1 MRMITVKEIES
12 KTMSPEKRKSA
23 KNDYFA
29 FYVGRP
35 LSYVLTIPFL
45 YTNISP
51 NAVSLISIIPL
62 IIGSVL
68 MYTAQN
74 KVVLTLGWAMFFLW
88 NLLDGVDGNI
98 ARYKKQFS
106 PLGSVYD
113 AMSGYIAMVLSF
125 FAWGIAASHHL
136 GYVGNVINIPND
148 IYVILGGLSGIFVI
162 FPRFI
167 MHKAITTLGDADSMN
182 SVKDK
187 SEYGFVKLVALNL
200 TSIAGFVQVI
210 MLIAILVDLLDLF
223 TIGYFLL
230 NLMVM
235 MVSLRSIFKSR

>member
-1 MRMITVKEIES
+1 MITVKEIES

-68 MYTAQN
+68 MYAAQN

>member
-1 MRMITVKEIES
+1 MITVKEIELR
-12 KTMSPEKRKSA
+12 TMSPEKKKLA

-51 NAVSLISIIPL
+51 NAVSIISIIPI
-62 IIGSVL
+62 IIGFVVMAVGNTKTML
-68 MYTAQN
+68 AIGWFMY
-74 KVVLTLGWAMFFLW
+74 FLW

-106 PLGSVYD
+106 SLGSVYD

-125 FAWGIAASHHL
+125 FAWGIAAAHNPGFLNSFFR
-136 GYVGNVINIPND
+136 IPSD
-148 IYVILGGLSGIFVI
+148 IYIILGALSGIFVI
-162 FPRFI
+162 FPRLI
-167 MHKAITTLGDADSMN
+167 MHKAITTLGDSNSMN

-187 SEYGFVKLVALNL
+187 SAYGFVKLIALNL
-200 TSIAGFVQVI
+200 TSIAGFVQI
-210 MLIAILVDLLDLF
+210 FMLVAIVLNLMDVF
-223 TIGYFLL
+223 TIGYFML
-230 NLMVM
+230 NFLVMV
-235 MVSLRSIFKSR
+235 VSLRSIFKSR